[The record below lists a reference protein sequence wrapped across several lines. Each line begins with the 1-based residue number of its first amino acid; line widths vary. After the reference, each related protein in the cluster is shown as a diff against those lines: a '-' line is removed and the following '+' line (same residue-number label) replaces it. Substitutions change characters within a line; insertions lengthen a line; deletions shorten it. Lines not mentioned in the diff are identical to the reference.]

1 MDSTE
6 PNQAAGELW
15 PAIDA
20 CRPGSD
26 DECAPEM
33 AELAAELQRNPQLAQ
48 AFASAQ
54 RFDMQVAEALD
65 DVPLPE
71 GFEQR
76 LLAALSFNSARTPLA
91 VESVAS
97 SAPAPE
103 PSARVPFAPRPS
115 QRRWIVGALAAAAA
129 VVIGAW
135 LAWPR
140 NQLTAESLPV
150 AAQQWFLDFEPAT
163 ASWQSTAITNGY
175 TFPVND
181 LGARRPRWTAVRTAD
196 GYYLAAYDL
205 STPTVRAYLFVLDG
219 GPEGL
224 PSQPPAAPQRST
236 GQQTVAVWRAGGLSY
251 ALVVEGDSS
260 AYKRFLLPPPQT
272 AMHAAGYSARLLA
285 VDL

>member
-6 PNQAAGELW
+6 PNQDAGELW
-15 PAIDA
+15 QAIDA

-33 AELAAELQRNPQLAQ
+33 AELAAELQRNPLLAQ

-76 LLAALSFNSARTPLA
+76 LLAALSLNAAHTTLA
-91 VESVAS
+91 VEPAAHASPVAEPVAS
-97 SAPAPE
+97 
-103 PSARVPFAPRPS
+103 VPFASRSS
-115 QRRWIVGALAAAAA
+115 QRRWTGVALAAAAA

-140 NQLTAESLPV
+140 TQLTAESLPV

-236 GQQTVAVWRAGGLSY
+236 GQQTVAVWQAGGLTY

-260 AYKRFLLPPPQT
+260 AYQRFLLPPPQT
-272 AMHAAGYSARLLA
+272 AGNAAGYSPRLLA
-285 VDL
+285 VDI

>member
-6 PNQAAGELW
+6 PNRESELW
-15 PAIDA
+15 QAMDA

-76 LLAALSFNSARTPLA
+76 LRIALDLDTVRSALAPP
-91 VESVAS
+91 VVDAS
-97 SAPAPE
+97 P
-103 PSARVPFAPRPS
+103 PSAEPVARISYASRS
-115 QRRWIVGALAAAAA
+115 SRRLWIAGTLATAAA
-129 VVIGAW
+129 VFVAAW

-140 NQLTAESLPV
+140 PQLTAESLPV
-150 AAQQWFLDFEPAT
+150 AAQQWFLDFDPGSANWQAT
-163 ASWQSTAITNGY
+163 MISNGY

-181 LGARRPRWTAVRTAD
+181 LGARRPRWAGVRTAD
-196 GYYLAAYDL
+196 GFNLAAYDL
-205 STPTVRAYLFVLDG
+205 SLPTIRAYLFVLDG

-224 PSQPPAAPQRST
+224 PTQPPAVPQRST
-236 GQQTVAVWRAGGLSY
+236 GQQTVAVWHAGGLTY
-251 ALVVEGDSS
+251 ALVVEGDSN
-260 AYKRFLLPPPQT
+260 AYQRFLLPPPQT
-272 AMHAAGYSARLLA
+272 ASRAARYSWRLLA
-285 VDL
+285 VDI